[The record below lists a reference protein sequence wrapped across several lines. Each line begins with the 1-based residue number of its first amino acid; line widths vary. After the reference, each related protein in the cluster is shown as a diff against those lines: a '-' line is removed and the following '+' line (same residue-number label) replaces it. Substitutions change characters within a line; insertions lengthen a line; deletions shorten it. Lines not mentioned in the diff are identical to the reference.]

1 MAKLEW
7 GGWNEYSDTLKTLE
21 NKTSFV
27 AERVLYDMAGYLY
40 REIRRRLEAMP
51 TITDNMG
58 KGRYKQNKPLEALT
72 TLQKEGLLNSLGI
85 APFRDEINN
94 INTRIG
100 FDGYN
105 DVKTNKY
112 PNGQPN
118 VLIARALEVGTSYL
132 PKHPFIKPAV
142 NAAREELNNIARTT
156 CDREIAKLTK
166 GR

>member
-7 GGWNEYSDTLKTLE
+7 RNFNVYSDELQKLE
-21 NKTSFV
+21 HSASFI
-27 AERVLYDMAGYLY
+27 AEKVLYEMAGYLY
-40 REIRRRLEAMP
+40 REIRRRLTAMP

-58 KGRYKQNKPLEALT
+58 KGRFKQNKQLEHLT
-72 TLQKEGLLNSLGI
+72 TLQKEGLLDSLGI

-105 DVKTNKY
+105 QVKTNKY

-118 VLIARALEVGTSYL
+118 VLIARSLEVGTSYL

-142 NAAREELNNIARTT
+142 AAAKSQLDRIATTT

-166 GR
+166 RG

>member
-1 MAKLEW
+1 MARLEW
-7 GGWNEYSDTLKTLE
+7 HGWNEYSDQLRTLE

-27 AERVLYDMAGYLY
+27 AERVLYEMAGYLY

-58 KGRYKQNKPLEALT
+58 KGRFKQNKQFEALT
-72 TLQKEGLLNSLGI
+72 VAQKKGLLDSLGI
-85 APFRDEINN
+85 APFRDEISN

-105 DVKTNKY
+105 EVKTKKY

-118 VLIARALEVGTSYL
+118 VLIARSLEVGTSYL

-142 NAAREELNNIARTT
+142 AAAKSQLDRIATTT

-166 GR
+166 RG

>member
-7 GGWNEYSDTLKTLE
+7 GGWNEYADQLRTLE

-27 AERVLYDMAGYLY
+27 AERVLYEMAGYLY
-40 REIRRRLEAMP
+40 REIRRNLEALP

-58 KGRYKQNKPLEALT
+58 KGRYKQNKPFEALT
-72 TLQKEGLLNSLGI
+72 VAQKNGLLNSLGI
-85 APFRDEINN
+85 APFRDEISN

-105 DVKTNKY
+105 EVKTKKY

-118 VLIARALEVGTSYL
+118 VLIARSLEVGTSWL

-142 NAAREELNNIARTT
+142 NAAKSQLDNIARTT
-156 CDREIAKLTK
+156 CDKEIAKLTK
-166 GR
+166 

>member
-7 GGWNEYSDTLKTLE
+7 GGWNEYSDQLRKLE

-27 AERVLYDMAGYLY
+27 AERVLYEMAGYLY

-58 KGRYKQNKPLEALT
+58 KGRFKQNKQFEALT
-72 TLQKEGLLNSLGI
+72 VAQKKGLLDSLGI
-85 APFRDEINN
+85 APFRDEISN

-105 DVKTNKY
+105 EVKTKKY

-118 VLIARALEVGTSYL
+118 VLIARSLEVGTSYL

-142 NAAREELNNIARTT
+142 SAAKSELDKIATTT

-166 GR
+166 RG